1 MGRQGWTDDEAA
13 QELAQLRER
22 VRIISEVTRRFAEA
36 TTDYERLLESVARSL
51 AETIKDSCVV
61 FLVDEGQEALTPGS
75 MHAVVPQALEL
86 VRQSFASRKL
96 QLEQHPELRHVLS
109 SGQSILMPPQAS
121 AEQARWERRSVC
133 TA

>member
-61 FLVDEGQEALTPGS
+61 FLVDEGQETLTPGS

-96 QLEQHPELRHVLS
+96 PLEQHPELRHVLS